1 VPGDKESLRAILDE
15 SDDQSFAV
23 DRDWRYLAFNRAHA
37 EAMRESYGA
46 DIAVGDD
53 RLEHLCDEDDARAA
67 REARQRALTGERFVT
82 EDLASPHSH
91 PRWLE
96 QRHVPILGE
105 DGEVALVVVHVRDVT
120 AQRHAEIRAKRRSQA
135 LERLNREL
143 IRETA
148 RLAEANAAIA
158 QQARTDDL
166 TGIANRR
173 QFLEAVDREVSLV
186 RRQGG
191 EVALLALDLDGLKV
205 VNDTEGHA
213 GGDEALI
220 ALATLLAG
228 LCRTEDLPARVGG
241 DEFGILLPGVG
252 GDAAKGLAE
261 RTVAAV
267 RGSIQLR
274 RRRVTVSIGVAAWR
288 PGETARSLLRRA
300 DDALYACKRAGGDR
314 CSEPDAEAPEDDQQR
329 LWRAPARRRGGV
341 V

>member
-1 VPGDKESLRAILDE
+1 LRAILDE

-37 EAMRESYGA
+37 EAMRECYGA
-46 DIAVGDD
+46 DIALGDD
-53 RLEHLCDEDDARAA
+53 RLEHVRGEDYMRAERVAR
-67 REARQRALTGERFVT
+67 RRALTGERFVT
-82 EDLASPHSH
+82 QSLVASDS
-91 PRWLE
+91 RSGWFE
-96 QRHVPILGE
+96 QRHVPVLGE
-105 DGEVALVVVHVRDVT
+105 DGEVELVVVHVRDVT
-120 AQRHAEIRAKRRSQA
+120 AQRRSETQARRRSQA
-135 LERLNREL
+135 MERLNREL

-158 QQARTDDL
+158 QLARTDDL

-191 EVALLALDLDGLKV
+191 EVALLALDLDGLKA

-220 ALATLLAG
+220 ALATLLTG

-252 GDAAKGLAE
+252 GEAAKGLAE
-261 RTVAAV
+261 RTVTAV

-274 RRRVTVSIGVAAWR
+274 RRHVTVSIGVAAWR
-288 PGETARSLLRRA
+288 PDETARSLLRRA
-300 DDALYACKRAGGDR
+300 DGALYACKRAGGDR
-314 CSEPDAEAPEDDQQR
+314 CSALDAEPPENERQ
-329 LWRAPARRRGGV
+329 LWRVPARRGGIT
-341 V
+341 